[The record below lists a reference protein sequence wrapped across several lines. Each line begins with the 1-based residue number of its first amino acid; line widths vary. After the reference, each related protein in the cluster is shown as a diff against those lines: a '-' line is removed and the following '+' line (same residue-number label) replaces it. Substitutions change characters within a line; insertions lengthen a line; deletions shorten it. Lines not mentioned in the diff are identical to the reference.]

1 LQNKIYGYILSNHPP
16 FYDALAVSSSCRKAR
31 AEFLPLYFQRAT
43 VLTLEFYLVQRS
55 LSTFFPRN
63 NIEILEE
70 DVCAIRVK
78 ITGEQRNANP
88 VIDMKWFLGFVLDHP
103 GFKVEFDGCT
113 SFAWEASDLVK
124 LVDVVKSN
132 AFWRT
137 RLASFE
143 SIKLRTY
150 TCWRPGR
157 TKESGR
163 YARRPVWILQI
174 VLEPGDVQDRV
185 NSEECRAYT
194 KGWLV
199 DMGLRTIDEAEREHS
214 TFRGLKIQAF
224 KNDRSSAL
232 DSGEHYW

>member
-1 LQNKIYGYILSNHPP
+1 MGSSPVKGVADPAISNHYRG
-16 FYDALAVSSSCRKAR
+16 FVD
-31 AEFLPLYFQRAT
+31 LPGGKHIAKMVDNHWLMLYRVAKQNFK
-43 VLTLEFYLVQRS
+43 
-55 LSTFFPRN
+55 
-63 NIEILEE
+63 E
-70 DVCAIRVK
+70 DVCAIRVN
-78 ITGEQRNANP
+78 ITGEQRNVNP

-132 AFWRT
+132 TFWCT

-143 SIKLRTY
+143 SIKLQTY

-157 TKESGR
+157 TEESGR

-199 DMGLRTIDEAEREHS
+199 DMGLRTIDEAERKQS
-214 TFRGLKIQAF
+214 TFKGLKIQVF

-232 DSGEHYW
+232 DSGEYYW